1 MFMAFIFQVDDKSQI
16 SPKIRCDNCGAI
28 IEDYAHGVVHLD
40 DPSPKPGTTI
50 EPIFHCAGC
59 QERLHESNASRNSMP
74 IDHFMLYL
82 LNNIQLTPRALEE
95 AGQKLRARSAL

>member
-1 MFMAFIFQVDDKSQI
+1 MAFIFQVDDESRV

-28 IEDYAHGVVHLD
+28 IEDYADGVVLLD

-59 QERLHESNASRNSMP
+59 EKRVHETSASRSSMP
-74 IDHFMLYL
+74 IDHFMLYV

-95 AGQKLRARSAL
+95 ASQILRARSDL